1 MNPQQ
6 VVDKILAEARAE
18 ADKIRRQADEQRA
31 AEQARFDGEMAQ
43 FKEQSQQMATQAAQ
57 AEKAQLLALARM
69 EAMKDYLREKARL
82 LDEVFAR
89 SRQRIGQLPDDDY
102 RRLMARLLREAVET
116 GDEQVVAGKDD
127 PRIDQRLIDE
137 VNGQLRDQG
146 KGGLSL
152 AAEKHSLGCGFLLK
166 RGKIQ
171 TNITTDVLVGQARN
185 DLEIELSGTLF
196 QGSDARGAR

>member
-6 VVDKILAEARAE
+6 VVDKILAEAKAE
-18 ADKIRRQADEQRA
+18 AEKIRRQADEQRV

-43 FKEQSQQMATQAAQ
+43 FKEQTQQMATQAAQ
-57 AEKAQLLALARM
+57 AEKAQVLALARM
-69 EAMKDYLREKARL
+69 EAMKDYLAEKAKI

-89 SRQRIGQLPDDDY
+89 SRHRIGQLPDEEY

-116 GDEQVVAGKDD
+116 GDEQVVAGQED
-127 PRIDQRLIDE
+127 PRIDQALVDE
-137 VNGQLRDQG
+137 VNSQLKAQG
-146 KGGLSL
+146 KAGLTLSQ
-152 AAEKHSLGCGFLLK
+152 EKHPLGAGFLLR

-171 TNITTDVLVGQARN
+171 TNVTTDVLVSQARN
-185 DLEIELSGTLF
+185 DLEIELSGELF